1 LSFLA
6 SHLDGV
12 MADQRSVSN
21 RLLSTFSTEI
31 VVVD

>member
-12 MADQRSVSN
+12 MADQRSVSY
-21 RLLSTFSTEI
+21 RLVWTF
-31 VVVD
+31 

>member
-1 LSFLA
+1 LA
-6 SHLDGV
+6 SHLDGE

-21 RLLSTFSTEI
+21 QLVSTFSTEI